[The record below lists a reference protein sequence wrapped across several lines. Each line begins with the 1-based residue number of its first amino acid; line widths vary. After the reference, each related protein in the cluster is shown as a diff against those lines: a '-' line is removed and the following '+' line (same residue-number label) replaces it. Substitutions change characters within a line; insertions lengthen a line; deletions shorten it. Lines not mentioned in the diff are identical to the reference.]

1 MPNKHT
7 TTLTLVTLL
16 SQDTPL
22 RKKGK
27 KVKKKKD
34 KVKEKSIYKPFFKHS
49 SHVVYMFISYQMKSL
64 QWEQ

>member
-27 KVKKKKD
+27 KVIFLD
-34 KVKEKSIYKPFFKHS
+34 THP
-49 SHVVYMFISYQMKSL
+49 M
-64 QWEQ
+64 